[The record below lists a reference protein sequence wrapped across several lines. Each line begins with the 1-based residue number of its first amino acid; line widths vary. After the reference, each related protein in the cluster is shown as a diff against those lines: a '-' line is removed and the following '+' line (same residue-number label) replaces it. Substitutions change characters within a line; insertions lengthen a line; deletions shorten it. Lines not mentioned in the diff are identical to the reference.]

1 MLFIS
6 RRGRCGSASGNWQR
20 IWRPFRTGH
29 WNSRHQPGQP
39 EQSGKRKA
47 KKKRKDGKPRGN
59 EPPMNLKGER
69 KRSCGA
75 DLTSIDGIGT
85 ISALT
90 IVSEIGT
97 DMRKFADEN
106 HFACRLGL
114 GGNEN
119 TSGGRRVRGPKRKV
133 KNRVADVLRMGAGS
147 LLNSDSYPGARYR
160 HLRRTTKTHAIA
172 IKATAR
178 YLAVLIYRLLTK
190 GQAWVDSGAAQFE
203 QKRAQQNIAML
214 RAQALAQGY
223 QVVPITQ
230 PS

>member
-1 MLFIS
+1 MCDARIKA
-6 RRGRCGSASGNWQR
+6 GREEIARSPEGNWREDVLFELQQAVAA
-20 IWRPFRTGH
+20 FH
-29 WNSRHQPGQP
+29 FAQGQMRECDRKLEAYLAALP
-39 EQSGKRKA
+39 DRSGKLKT

-59 EPPMNLKGER
+59 EPQMNLKGER

-133 KNRVADVLRMGAGS
+133 KTRVADVLRMA
-147 LLNSDSYPGARYR
+147 P
-160 HLRRTTKTHAIA
+160 
-172 IKATAR
+172 
-178 YLAVLIYRLLTK
+178 
-190 GQAWVDSGAAQFE
+190 AAF
-203 QKRAQQNIAML
+203 
-214 RAQALAQGY
+214 
-223 QVVPITQ
+223 
-230 PS
+230 